1 MNMNDKVV
9 KKSGGLSEPVLIKNT
24 KCLCPQCLEIIDAQ
38 VIERDGKIWLKK
50 YCKKDGAFESPHL
63 ITKPNIYHALAQM
76 HRDRS
81 AMPEGLILKLTTRC
95 NQYCHYC
102 FTNANEKNMCDFD
115 SAGIFKSAGNFK
127 GDVIYLSGGEPTL
140 REDLFVIVRRIKK
153 YGFKAILFTNGKK
166 LSNIDYVAGLKK
178 AGIDAVIL
186 QFDSLDDADYIK
198 IRGEVLLENK
208 IRAVN
213 NLKLRAIYL
222 MLYVNIV
229 EGINAH
235 KITELFDFALKNN
248 NVRILF
254 FNPLWNIGRRASCG
268 KLDSAAMLDIVCE
281 KLKISEEYFIDC
293 TRFSTYVF
301 EILRKLRLKKG
312 IKEPPCSV
320 SCYFIRRRGTY
331 LPFDY
336 FMDLKKAGI
345 FLKRMD
351 EKIDLKRNRLS
362 NIMRLIFNRD
372 LYLLL
377 TGVFFRKKTLEIC
390 LDNFLYNLR
399 SPKRFQGLYF
409 MFFNVL
415 SVMVGQFPD
424 KYTLDLSLTKTCNM
438 HTALNENASLPT
450 CLYEIYRDAGK
461 IEQHLTV

>member
-1 MNMNDKVV
+1 MNDKVV

-24 KCLCPQCLEIIDAQ
+24 KCLCPQCLEIIDAE

-63 ITKPNIYHALAQM
+63 ISKPNIYHALAQM

-102 FTNANEKNMCDFD
+102 FSNDNDKNIRDFD
-115 SAGIFKSAGNFK
+115 SAGIFKSADNFK

-198 IRGEVLLENK
+198 IRGEALLENK

-213 NLKLRAIYL
+213 NLKLHAIYL

-254 FNPLWNIGRRASCG
+254 FNPLWNIGRQASHG
-268 KLDSAAMLDIVCE
+268 SLDSAVMLDMVCKE
-281 KLKISEEYFIDC
+281 LKINEEYFIDC

-320 SCYFIRRRGTY
+320 SCYFIRHGNGY
-331 LPFDY
+331 LPLDY
-336 FMDLKKAGI
+336 LMDLKKMNL

-351 EKIDLKRNRLS
+351 QEIGLNKSRLA
-362 NIMRLIFNRD
+362 NIVRLFFDKD

-377 TGVFFRKKTLEIC
+377 IGVFFRKKTLEIC

-399 SPKRFQGLYF
+399 FPKRFQGLYF

-424 KYTLDLSLTKTCNM
+424 RHTLDLSLIKTCNM
-438 HTALNENASLPT
+438 HTALGAKGSLPT
-450 CLYEIYRDAGK
+450 CLYEIYKDGGK
-461 IEQHLTV
+461 IEEHSSV